1 MARRRASAVAE
12 KVDINMTP
20 MIDVVFQ
27 LMSFFMCTL
36 KVIAPEG
43 DFDVRMPLATAA
55 AAVPDDQQVP
65 PIRVR
70 LTASADGQLTGITM
84 NGAPVADF
92 GALRG
97 KIVGLVGDDRGP
109 NSLAERTE
117 VEFDCDYGLRYFNVV
132 QAITA
137 VSGTVEDGR
146 IVELVRKIKFT
157 PVKKPGGGRSP

>member
-1 MARRRASAVAE
+1 MRRRAARTLGD
-12 KVDINMTP
+12 KVEINMTP

-36 KVIAPEG
+36 KVVAPEG

-70 LTASADGQLTGITM
+70 LAANPDGQLAGITM
-84 NGAPVADF
+84 NGAPIADF
-92 GALRG
+92 AELRR
-97 KIVGLVGDDRGP
+97 KVVGLVGDARGP

-157 PVKKPGGGRSP
+157 PPKRAAPRG